1 MGVKEAKESS
11 HTPIPKRTIIF
22 PEWPKTPKH
31 HNTPPMRLFKG
42 IALLLIVL
50 ALAFAGF
57 FFWARSGTLADDEF
71 AVLTVYDDGAVR
83 PAALRD
89 TFSVMTYNLGYLS
102 ATANNRPVK
111 TTAAFFA
118 ENMEAAAALIRRVDP
133 DIIAFQEIDFGG
145 GRSYE
150 VHQLDTLAARG
161 GYSASATAVN
171 WDKRYVPFPSANP
184 LLHFGSVLSGQAVLS
199 RYPIRQHE
207 RVVLER
213 APYPFYYDA
222 FYLDRL
228 AQVVVVDLGRPLVLI
243 NVHLEAYDAATRQRQ
258 ARQVRTLVERY
269 RDTHAVVLLGDF
281 NSLLPVSK
289 LSPLLPARRRAYFAN
304 DQTLETLLAGSGLR
318 EAFADT
324 VYRAAEAATLTFPA
338 DAPTVKIDHIF
349 YEPDDI
355 EAVEAFVV
363 GGPHQPSDHRAVV
376 MRFVF
381 RE

>member
-1 MGVKEAKESS
+1 
-11 HTPIPKRTIIF
+11 
-22 PEWPKTPKH
+22 
-31 HNTPPMRLFKG
+31 MRLLKG

-102 ATANNRPVK
+102 AMANNRPVK
-111 TTAAFFA
+111 TTAAFFD

-133 DIIAFQEIDFGG
+133 DVIVFQEIDFGG
-145 GRSYE
+145 ERSYE

-161 GYSASATAVN
+161 GYAASATAVN

-184 LLHFGSVLSGQAVLS
+184 LVHFGSVLSGQAVLS

-213 APYPFYYDA
+213 PPHPFYYDA

-228 AQVVVVDLGRPLVLI
+228 AQVVVVDLGRPLLLI
-243 NVHLEAYDAATRQRQ
+243 NVHLEAFDAATRRRQ

-281 NSLLPVSK
+281 NSLLPASK
-289 LSPLLPARRRAYFAN
+289 LSPLLPAHRRAYFAN
-304 DQTLETLLAGSGLR
+304 DQTLETLLAGSELR
-318 EAFADT
+318 EAIADT
-324 VYRAAEAATLTFPA
+324 VYRAAEAATFTFPA
-338 DAPTVKIDHIF
+338 DGPTVKIDHIF

-381 RE
+381 RD

>member
-1 MGVKEAKESS
+1 
-11 HTPIPKRTIIF
+11 
-22 PEWPKTPKH
+22 
-31 HNTPPMRLFKG
+31 MRLLKG

-50 ALAFAGF
+50 VLAFAGF
-57 FFWARSGTLADDEF
+57 FVWASSGTLAEDEL
-71 AVLTVYDDGAVR
+71 AVLTVYDDGAIR
-83 PAALRD
+83 APHD
-89 TFSVMTYNLGYLS
+89 TFTVMTYNLGYLS
-102 ATANNRPVK
+102 AMTNNRPVK

-118 ENMEAAAALIRRVDP
+118 ETMEAAAALIRRVDP
-133 DIIAFQEIDFGG
+133 DVIAFQEIDFGA

-161 GYSASATAVN
+161 GYAASATAVN

-184 LLHFGSVLSGQAVLS
+184 LVHFGRVVSGQAVLS
-199 RYPIRQHE
+199 RYPLAQHE

-213 APYPFYYDA
+213 PERVMSYPPPLNRLAEA
-222 FYLDRL
+222 FYIDRL
-228 AQVVVVDLGRPLVLI
+228 AQVVAVDLGQPVLLI
-243 NVHLEAYDAATRQRQ
+243 NVHLEAWNAATRQRQ
-258 ARQVRTLVERY
+258 ARQVRALVERY
-269 RDTHAVVLLGDF
+269 QDDHAVVLLGDF
-281 NSLLPVSK
+281 NSLLPASK
-289 LSPLLPARRRAYFAN
+289 LSPLLPARRWAYFAN

-324 VYRAAEAATLTFPA
+324 VYRAAEAATFTFPA

-363 GGPHQPSDHRAVV
+363 RGTHQPSDHRAVV